1 MSILVFGKN
10 GQVGSAL
17 SRLPGVIALDRGQ
30 ADLCDAGA
38 CARIIART
46 HARAVINAAAY
57 TAVDRAET
65 ETDQAHLINAI
76 APGVLARAAAQRGL
90 PFVHLSTDYVFDGS
104 GSAAWRPGDRPAPLG
119 VYGASKLAGER
130 AVKDAG
136 GRYVILRTSWVFS
149 ETGGNFVK
157 TMLRLAAQNTRL
169 NVVCDQRGGPTSARS
184 IAQACLK
191 AVDGLDKNPGLSG
204 VYHFSGAP
212 ETSWAD
218 FARAIFD
225 QAGVTVQV
233 QDIPS
238 SDYPTPAKRPINSV
252 LNNDDFLNRF
262 DIQRPDWRA
271 DLAVVLADLAAT

>member
-46 HARAVINAAAY
+46 DARAVINAAAY

-169 NVVCDQRGGPTSARS
+169 NIVCDQRGGPTSARS

>member
-46 HARAVINAAAY
+46 DARAVINAAAY

>member
-38 CARIIART
+38 CAQIIART
-46 HARAVINAAAY
+46 DARAVINAAAY

>member
-30 ADLCDAGA
+30 ADLCDAAA

>member
-191 AVDGLDKNPGLSG
+191 AVDGLDKNPGLPG

>member
-136 GRYVILRTSWVFS
+136 GPYVILRTSWVFS

>member
-46 HARAVINAAAY
+46 DARAVINAAAY

-262 DIQRPDWRA
+262 DIHRPDWRA
-271 DLAVVLADLAAT
+271 DLAAVLADLAAT